1 MRLVTHQAAA
11 QPFATGF
18 IAGRRTH
25 FMSCNQPVT
34 SQPGTKVDL
43 SYGDTG
49 RGDAVV
55 VFVHGHPFNRTM
67 WRSQSDVAG
76 EAGWRAIAPDLR
88 GYGRSPV
95 TPGKITLDTF
105 AADLAALL
113 DRLRI
118 ERVALCG
125 LSMGGQIVMEFCRR
139 FPTRVRGVLLAATFP
154 RAETE
159 ESKHHRYRVADRL
172 EAEGMDLHAHEL
184 LPKMLAA
191 QTIQNRADIARFV
204 LSMMRQTPPAGAA
217 AALRGRA
224 ERPGYES
231 TLAALRKPALIIVG
245 DNDAFTTRSDA
256 DEMHRLLAGSKL
268 VWMEGV
274 GHMPNLE
281 SEVVFNA
288 ELAEFLTLL
297 RTRDVLAD
305 A

>member
-1 MRLVTHQAAA
+1 
-11 QPFATGF
+11 
-18 IAGRRTH
+18 
-25 FMSCNQPVT
+25 MSCDETVTPQPAM
-34 SQPGTKVDL
+34 KVCL
-43 SYGDTG
+43 SYDDTG

-55 VFVHGHPFNRTM
+55 VFVHGHPFDRTM
-67 WRSQSDVAG
+67 WRSQLAVAD

-95 TPGKITLDTF
+95 TPGKTTFDTF

-154 RAETE
+154 RGETE
-159 ESKHHRYRVADRL
+159 ESKHHRYRLADHL
-172 EAEGMDLHAHEL
+172 EAEGMDLHADEL

-191 QTIQNRADIARFV
+191 QTIEHRADIAKFV

-231 TLAALRKPALIIVG
+231 TLAGLTKPALIIVG

-256 DEMHRLLAGSKL
+256 EEMHRLLAGSKL
-268 VWMEGV
+268 VWMEGI

-281 SEVVFNA
+281 NEPVFNA
-288 ELAEFLTLL
+288 ELAEFLALL
-297 RTRDVLAD
+297 RTRGVSAD